1 MRHILI
7 SCKYRRLLFLMI
19 IRNTTIA
26 LLQSK
31 RVNETIESYDLV
43 IVIFIEVYCFTE
55 RPKRIYLGLLF
66 EENKLK

>member
-1 MRHILI
+1 
-7 SCKYRRLLFLMI
+7 MI

-55 RPKRIYLGLLF
+55 GPKRIYLGLLF

>member
-7 SCKYRRLLFLMI
+7 SCKYRKLLFLMI
-19 IRNTTIA
+19 NRNTTIA

-55 RPKRIYLGLLF
+55 GPKRIYLGLLF